1 MLNYNLSMNEDSGR
15 GEGRIEKLAIARK
28 AQNRYL
34 VNGSD
39 TPIERLQY
47 VTIAIGENYVSSVP
61 TYELESVPPRS
72 GAKIEEVDPHESG
85 TLIWQISEVD
95 WADGTEHRGTAKRFE
110 KEASVEWETVERER
124 TEIGEPNPPQML
136 DDEDDEEDLDVF

>member
-1 MLNYNLSMNEDSGR
+1 MSEDTDK
-15 GEGRIEKLAIARK
+15 GEGRIEKLTIVQK
-28 AQNRYL
+28 GQNRYL

-47 VTIAIGENYVSSVP
+47 STAAIGENYVSSVP
-61 TYELESVPPRS
+61 TYELESIPPRS
-72 GAKIEEVDPHESG
+72 GAKIEEIDPYEG
-85 TLIWQISEVD
+85 GALIWQISEVD
-95 WADGTEHRGTAKRFE
+95 WADGTEYRGTAKRFE

-136 DDEDDEEDLDVF
+136 DDEDEEEDLGVF